1 MSARTCRIFVLLT
14 LVPATYGDACDFGP
28 THHSHLAL
36 PLADSVEACKKSA
49 STFFLSHGATFFCPH
64 TFDVK
69 LLATIVEDEA
79 RATLCNSHFSSLAA
93 GTSPKH
99 VLRPTLPAGGLP
111 ALGRGEMAEWASP
124 VMYHVHNF
132 GKDNDAG
139 PDHGWNVTVIRNETT
154 TVNVDHV
161 LYGRRLDLQPRP
173 SALTYLAH
181 STGTP
186 GKAILS
192 HYISTSGASGFDHVL
207 AVNLTFSKTSSVADQ
222 PLTLRSGWPTFLTIK
237 DRSDDFRSRLVAADE
252 ADGELHVY
260 DAHGLP
266 ATHPVRIRVTLDY
279 YAGTSDGFAGFGT
292 MCPFKP
298 PAPQSP
304 TACFP

>member
-1 MSARTCRIFVLLT
+1 MLAVLLSS
-14 LVPATYGDACDFGP
+14 AAWAANDACDFGP

-36 PLADSVEACKKSA
+36 PLADSAATCKLKDA
-49 STFFLSHGATFFCPH
+49 TFFLSHGATFFCPH

-79 RATLCNSHFSSLAA
+79 RHTLCDSHFDNLAP
-93 GTSPKH
+93 GQSPKH

-111 ALGRGEMAEWASP
+111 ALGRGELDSWSSP

-139 PDHGWNVTVIRNETT
+139 PDKGWNVTVIRNETT
-154 TVNVDHV
+154 TIKVVRV
-161 LYGRRLDLQPRP
+161 LYSRRLEVHPRP
-173 SALTYLAH
+173 TTLTYLAH
-181 STGTP
+181 AAGSP

-207 AVNLTFSKTSSVADQ
+207 AVELAAVPGEKGAVAEQ
-222 PLTLRSGWPTFLTIK
+222 PVTLRDTWPTFLTVPHTE
-237 DRSDDFRSRLVAADE
+237 DDFKQRLQAGDT
-252 ADGELHVY
+252 ADGTLHVY
-260 DAHGLP
+260 DAQGLP
-266 ATHPVRIRVTLDY
+266 ALRAVRLKVSLDY

-292 MCPFKP
+292 MCPYKA

-304 TACFP
+304 TTCFPTAA